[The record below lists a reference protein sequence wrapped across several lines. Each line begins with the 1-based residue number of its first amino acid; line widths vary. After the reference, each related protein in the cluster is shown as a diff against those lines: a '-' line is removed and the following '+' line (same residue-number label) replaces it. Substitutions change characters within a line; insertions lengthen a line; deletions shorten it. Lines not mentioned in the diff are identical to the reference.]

1 MRTSRILLALLFPI
15 LSGVS
20 YASNEAAANRL
31 KSSVDQVLAITKNS
45 PTRDSL
51 ITSVKPVLEKILNFE
66 IMTRR
71 AIGPGWRQFTPEQQ
85 HEAVRLFTTLILRTY
100 TAKFTP
106 GELPAVEYKTSI
118 SLSDGRVE
126 IPTTSVY
133 KGSRYDVIYRMDEQ
147 NGSWGITDVVIE
159 GVSLVAN
166 YRTQFDSEFKRG
178 GTEAVLGGLRRSVAQ
193 TKRKGYRECVT
204 PPCLTLHTGFRHG
217 LQSCFTFWEQHSW
230 AVSMPMRPRILK
242 PLPAQLMHPSPSQ
255 KTPEKTYHARLR
267 EKQYPPRMMIW
278 TVTGRRHISLIP

>member
-1 MRTSRILLALLFPI
+1 MRPARILLALLYPLLAGI
-15 LSGVS
+15 SH
-20 YASNEAAANRL
+20 ASNEAAENRL
-31 KSSVDQVLAITKNS
+31 KASVDQVLDITKKS

-51 ITSVKPVLEKILNFE
+51 IKAVKPVLEKILNFE

-71 AIGPGWRQFTPEQQ
+71 SIGPGWRQFNPEQQ
-85 HEAVRLFTTLILRTY
+85 EEAVRLFTTLMLRTY

-106 GELPAVEYKTSI
+106 GELPAVEYKSSV
-118 SLSDGRVE
+118 SLSNGRVE

-178 GTEAVLGGLRRSVAQ
+178 GADAVLNALRRSVS
-193 TKRKGYRECVT
+193 
-204 PPCLTLHTGFRHG
+204 
-217 LQSCFTFWEQHSW
+217 QS
-230 AVSMPMRPRILK
+230 K
-242 PLPAQLMHPSPSQ
+242 
-255 KTPEKTYHARLR
+255 
-267 EKQYPPRMMIW
+267 
-278 TVTGRRHISLIP
+278 

>member
-20 YASNEAAANRL
+20 YASNEAAENRL

-71 AIGPGWRQFTPEQQ
+71 AIGPGWHQVTPEQQ

-118 SLSDGRVE
+118 SMSDGRVE

-178 GTEAVLGGLRRSVAQ
+178 GTEAVLGALRRSVAQ
-193 TKRKGYRECVT
+193 TK
-204 PPCLTLHTGFRHG
+204 
-217 LQSCFTFWEQHSW
+217 
-230 AVSMPMRPRILK
+230 
-242 PLPAQLMHPSPSQ
+242 
-255 KTPEKTYHARLR
+255 
-267 EKQYPPRMMIW
+267 
-278 TVTGRRHISLIP
+278 